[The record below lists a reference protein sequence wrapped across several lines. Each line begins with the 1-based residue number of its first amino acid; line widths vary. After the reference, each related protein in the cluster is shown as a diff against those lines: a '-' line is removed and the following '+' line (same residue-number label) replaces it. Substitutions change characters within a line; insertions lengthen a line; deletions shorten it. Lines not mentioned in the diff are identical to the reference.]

1 MTSAQAR
8 VLVTIIFHCFLEMA
22 LAASAAQP
30 QGIPLPV
37 RTKDGIE
44 DFEAN
49 YKQTK
54 GTRARL
60 GRPNMARTEGWIA
73 KVAGPKTNV
82 F

>member
-1 MTSAQAR
+1 MTSATAR

-37 RTKDGIE
+37 RTKDDIE
-44 DFEAN
+44 DFGAN

-54 GTRARL
+54 
-60 GRPNMARTEGWIA
+60 PNQRDESSTWT
-73 KVAGPKTNV
+73 P
-82 F
+82 